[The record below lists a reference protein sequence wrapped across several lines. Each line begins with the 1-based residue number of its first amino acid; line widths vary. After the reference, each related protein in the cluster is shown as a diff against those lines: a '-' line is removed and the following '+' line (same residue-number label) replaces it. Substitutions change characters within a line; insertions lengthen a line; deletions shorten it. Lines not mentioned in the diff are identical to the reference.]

1 MASETLIA
9 GDVVIEGHCA
19 PGYERLREG
28 FLRNFREL
36 GEIGA
41 SYAVVA
47 QGEVVADLWAG
58 SKDEARTT
66 PWERDTLVCVWSAS
80 KGVAG
85 ACFAMIVDRGLASYD
100 DEVSRYWPEFAAE
113 GKGEVTIG
121 MLLSHQAGLPGFD
134 TPATLEDLFAGE
146 EAARRLAAQKPMWK
160 PGTAPGYSNVVG
172 VLATHLFEKIEGR
185 SIQTFVA
192 EELKGSRGLEISVGL
207 EPADRLRLS
216 SLIAAPS
223 MDPTKAVPMGS
234 PPQRALHNPP
244 MTVALP
250 DTPEFQAAD
259 FTAANCYAT
268 ARGLA
273 GLYGLL
279 LDSAPN
285 GRRLVGPKA
294 LAEATRTWIDAVDV
308 VRGIRRTWGAG
319 FLTNDEG
326 AWGPNKGAFGHG
338 GWGGAFGFADPTAGV
353 AVGYVMNHMSDQMDL
368 NPRRRNL
375 IDAVYAA
382 A

>member
-1 MASETLIA
+1 MASDTLVPR
-9 GDVVIEGHCA
+9 DVVIQGYCA
-19 PGYERLREG
+19 PGHEGLRKA

-47 QGEVVADLWAG
+47 GGQVVADLWAG
-58 SKDEARTT
+58 SKDEAGAT
-66 PWERDTLVCVWSAS
+66 PWERDTVVCVWSAS

-85 ACFAMIVDRGLASYD
+85 ICFAMIVDRGLASYD
-100 DEVSRYWPEFAAE
+100 DKVSKYWPEFAAE

-121 MLLSHQAGLPGFD
+121 MLLSHQAGIPGFD
-134 TPATLEDLFAGE
+134 TPATLGELFSGE
-146 EAARRLAAQKPMWK
+146 TAARRLAAQKPMWK

-192 EELKGSRGLEISVGL
+192 EELKGARGLEISVGL
-207 EPADRLRLS
+207 EPADRSRLS
-216 SLIAAPS
+216 SLVAAAS

-234 PPQRALHNPP
+234 PAQRALHNPP

-259 FTAANCYAT
+259 FTAANCYAS

-273 GLYGLL
+273 ALYGQLL
-279 LDSAPN
+279 NPGPD
-285 GRRLVGPKA
+285 GRPLVGPKA
-294 LAEATRTWIDAVDV
+294 LAEATRTWIDGIDV

-338 GWGGAFGFADPTAGV
+338 GWGGAFGFADPSAGV

-375 IDAVYAA
+375 IDAVYAGT
-382 A
+382 